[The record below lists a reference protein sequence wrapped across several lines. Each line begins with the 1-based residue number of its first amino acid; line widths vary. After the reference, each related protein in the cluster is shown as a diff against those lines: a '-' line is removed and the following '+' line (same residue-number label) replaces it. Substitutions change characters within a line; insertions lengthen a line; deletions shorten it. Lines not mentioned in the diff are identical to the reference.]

1 MIFEGPTVTA
11 PSYATAFPLWY
22 HIYTGDGIRV
32 PVTEICLLPAEFD
45 EYQIGVDA
53 SVTFC
58 LRELRVH
65 YCIVLCVCA
74 EWMNSYI
81 IWCVLSLRLSSC
93 LRMLSTTVC
102 L

>member
-11 PSYATAFPLWY
+11 SSYATAFPLWH
-22 HIYTGDGIRV
+22 HIYTGDGVRV

-65 YCIVLCVCA
+65 YCIVLCVCVP
-74 EWMNSYI
+74 NG
-81 IWCVLSLRLSSC
+81 
-93 LRMLSTTVC
+93 
-102 L
+102 

>member
-1 MIFEGPTVTA
+1 MVSVT
-11 PSYATAFPLWY
+11 
-22 HIYTGDGIRV
+22 YTGDGMRV
-32 PVTEICLLPAEFD
+32 PITEICLLPAEFD

-65 YCIVLCVCA
+65 CHIVMCVHLNGIGRIA
-74 EWMNSYI
+74 ALHS
-81 IWCVLSLRLSSC
+81 VLPLRLSSC

-102 L
+102 R